1 MVAKMNLPPEL
12 QALVERLRAEARE
25 HGELP
30 SGPRS
35 TGVVP
40 FPPEAAAIL
49 KDWVDSGDYD
59 RAVAELVAD
68 DPDMRTQ

>member
-1 MVAKMNLPPEL
+1 MNLSPEL
-12 QALVERLRAEARE
+12 QALVERLRAESRE

-30 SGPRS
+30 SGPPPA
-35 TGVVP
+35 GLVL